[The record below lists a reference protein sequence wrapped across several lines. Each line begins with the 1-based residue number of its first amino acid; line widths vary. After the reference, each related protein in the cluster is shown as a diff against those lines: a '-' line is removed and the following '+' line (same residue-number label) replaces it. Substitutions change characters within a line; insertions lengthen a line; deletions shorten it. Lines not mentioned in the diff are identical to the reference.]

1 VVAVWCKEKKKEEE
15 ANESKQVDKQSGARR
30 SGLVVQVDGGVATM
44 GKVRCACMNQIKMW
58 VITGCPM
65 RGRDSSRWEW
75 GRLETGK
82 SASRGN

>member
-1 VVAVWCKEKKKEEE
+1 MSQSKLINRAGPGVADW
-15 ANESKQVDKQSGARR
+15 
-30 SGLVVQVDGGVATM
+30 LVQVDGGVATM

>member
-44 GKVRCACMNQIKMW
+44 GKVRCACMNQIKN
-58 VITGCPM
+58 VGDHGLPNA
-65 RGRDSSRWEW
+65 RSRF
-75 GRLETGK
+75 
-82 SASRGN
+82 